1 MREQPAF
8 AESHKVK
15 PVTILVGALGGD
27 GGGVLCDWIVA
38 AAQSQGLGVQA
49 TQIPGVAQ
57 RTGATTYYLEVM
69 PSPGAGAPV
78 LALNP
83 AIGEVDVAL
92 ATELLEAGRMIFNG
106 FVTPDRTTLIAST
119 HRVLAIGERTAMGD
133 GSFDVGRLLRAVKER
148 SRQQILFDMDQAAE
162 ESGGV
167 INAVLLGA
175 LAGSGRLPIG
185 DAAFETAIRHAGKS
199 VDTNLA
205 AFAFGRGHARGEL
218 AQTVREH
225 RKRQAAARD
234 VEDLIEQARQSYPAS
249 SLDMVE
255 EGIRRLA
262 GYQDRRYVALYL
274 HRLDR
279 VKALASPELLRDTA
293 RHLAVRMSFEDVI
306 RVAQAKVSAERFARV
321 RAEVRA
327 KPGEPLEITEHFKPG
342 IEEIAA
348 ILPPAMARRLIAWA
362 ERPDRRGR
370 PRLGRVYFSM
380 HVRTTTILGFARL
393 RLLAG
398 LRWWRPHTWRYAE
411 EQAEIERWLQQIRAA
426 APLSIDLAREI
437 AECARLIKGY
447 GDTHKRGLAN
457 YRRIADQVIAPAL
470 AGKMAPRAAADAVAN
485 ARVAALADP
494 EGETLSRTLT
504 AIAASPAMLRHAAE

>member
-1 MREQPAF
+1 VAK
-8 AESHKVK
+8 SIN
-15 PVTILVGALGGD
+15 ILVGALGGD

-38 AAQSQGLGVQA
+38 AAHSQGLGVQA

-69 PSPGAGAPV
+69 PARGPAPTV

-119 HRVLAIGERTAMGD
+119 HRVLAIGERAAMGD

-148 SRQQILFDMDQAAE
+148 SRTQILFDMDQAAE

-175 LAGSGRLPIG
+175 LAGSGKLPIP
-185 DAAFETAIRHAGKS
+185 DDAFEAAIREGGKA

-218 AQTVREH
+218 EQAVREH
-225 RKRQAAARD
+225 RKRQAASSG
-234 VEDLIEQARQSYPAS
+234 VEDLIERARKAFPAA
-249 SLDMVE
+249 SLDIVE

-262 GYQDRRYVALYL
+262 TYQDRRYAALYL
-274 HRLDR
+274 DRLQGLD
-279 VKALASPELLRDTA
+279 VALVRDVA

-306 RVAQAKVSAERFARV
+306 RVAQAKTSHDRFERV
-321 RAEVRA
+321 RTEVRA
-327 KPGEPLEITEHFKPG
+327 KPHEPIELTEHFKPG
-342 IEEIAA
+342 NEEIAA
-348 ILPPAMARRLIAWA
+348 ILPPWAARWLMARR
-362 ERPDRRGR
+362 PFH
-370 PRLGRVYFSM
+370 VSM
-380 HVRTTTILGFARL
+380 HVRSTTIWGFARL
-393 RLLAG
+393 RFLAG
-398 LRWWRPHTWRYAE
+398 LRWWRPHSFRYVE
-411 EQAEIERWLQQIRAA
+411 EQAEIERWLGQIRAA
-426 APLSIDLAREI
+426 QPLGLELAREI
-437 AECARLIKGY
+437 VESARLIKGY
-447 GDTHKRGLAN
+447 GDTYKRGLGN
-457 YRRIADQVIAPAL
+457 YRRISAEVIAPAL
-470 AGKMAPRAAADAVAN
+470 AGRMAPAKAADAVAN

-494 EGETLSRTLT
+494 DGDALSRTLA
-504 AIAASPAMLRHAAE
+504 AIAA

>member
-1 MREQPAF
+1 M
-8 AESHKVK
+8 K

-38 AAQSQGLGVQA
+38 AAQSEGLAVQA

-69 PSPGAGAPV
+69 PKGAQAPSV

-119 HRVLAIGERTAMGD
+119 HRVLAIGERSAMSD
-133 GSFDVGRLLRAVKER
+133 GSFDVGRLLRAVKDR
-148 SRQQILFDMDQAAE
+148 SKQRILFDMDQAAE

-175 LAGSGRLPIG
+175 LAGSGKLPIP
-185 DAAFETAIRHAGKS
+185 DSAFEAAIRHAGKS

-218 AQTVREH
+218 EQTVREH
-225 RKRQAAARD
+225 RKRQAAARG
-234 VEDLIEQARQSYPAS
+234 VEDLIERARKAFPAA
-249 SLDMVE
+249 SLDVVE

-262 GYQDRRYVALYL
+262 AYQDRSYAALYL
-274 HRLDR
+274 DRLADLPADL
-279 VKALASPELLRDTA
+279 VRDVA

-306 RVAQAKVSAERFARV
+306 RVAQAKTSAERMAHI

-327 KPGEPLEITEHFKPG
+327 KDGEPLEITEHFKPG
-342 IEEIAA
+342 NEEIAA
-348 ILPPAMARRLIAWA
+348 LLPPVMARWLLRQ
-362 ERPDRRGR
+362 RPFH
-370 PRLGRVYFSM
+370 VSM
-380 HVRTTTILGFARL
+380 HVRSTTVWGFLRL

-398 LRWWRPHTWRYAE
+398 LRWWRPHSFRYVE
-411 EQAEIERWLQQIRAA
+411 EQAEIERWLSQVRAA
-426 APLSIDLAREI
+426 VPLGAELAREI
-437 AECARLIKGY
+437 AELARLIKGY
-447 GDTHKRGLAN
+447 GDTYKRGLGN
-457 YRRIADQVIAPAL
+457 YRRISDEVVAPAL
-470 AGKMAPRAAADAVAN
+470 VGRLTPRSAADAVAN

-494 EGETLSRTLT
+494 EGESLSRTLA
-504 AIAASPAMLRHAAE
+504 AIASATPPLRQAAE

>member
-1 MREQPAF
+1 MP
-8 AESHKVK
+8 K
-15 PVTILVGALGGD
+15 PVTILIGALGGD

-69 PSPGAGAPV
+69 PAGARTSATTV
-78 LALNP
+78 LAMNP
-83 AIGEVDVAL
+83 AMGEVDVAL

-119 HRVLAIGERTAMGD
+119 HRVLAIGERMAMGD

-148 SRQQILFDMDQAAE
+148 SRAQILFDMDQAAE

-175 LAGSGRLPIG
+175 LAGSGKLPIPDG
-185 DAAFETAIRHAGKS
+185 AFEAAIRHAGKS

-218 AQTVREH
+218 EQAVREH
-225 RKRQAAARD
+225 RKRQTAVQGA
-234 VEDLIEQARQSYPAS
+234 EDLIERARRTLPVA
-249 SLDMVE
+249 SLDIVE
-255 EGIRRLA
+255 EGIRRLTA
-262 GYQDRRYVALYL
+262 YQDRRYAVLYL
-274 HRLDR
+274 DRLDAIH
-279 VKALASPELLRDTA
+279 ALGSVELLREVA

-306 RVAQAKVSAERFARV
+306 RVAQAKTSAERVARV

-327 KPGEPLEITEHFKPG
+327 KDHEPLEITEHFKPG

-348 ILPPAMARRLIAWA
+348 VLPPSLAKRLLGWG
-362 ERPDRRGR
+362 ERTG
-370 PRLGRVYFSM
+370 RLGNTYFSM

-393 RLLAG
+393 RLVAG
-398 LRWWRPHTWRYAE
+398 LRWWRPRTSRYVE
-411 EQAEIERWLQQIRAA
+411 EQAEIERWLGQIRAA
-426 APLSIDLAREI
+426 SPLGIDLAREI
-437 AECARLIKGY
+437 AESARLIKGY
-447 GDTHKRGLAN
+447 GDTHKRGLGN
-457 YRRIADQVIAPAL
+457 YRRISEEVIAPAL
-470 AGKMAPRAAADAVAN
+470 AGRLSPRAAADAVAN

-494 EGETLSRTLT
+494 EGESLSKTLV
-504 AIAASPAMLRHAAE
+504 AIASATSPLKQAAE

>member
-1 MREQPAF
+1 M
-8 AESHKVK
+8 K

-27 GGGVLCDWIVA
+27 GGGVLCDWIVT

-69 PSPGAGAPV
+69 PTPAPMTAV

-133 GSFDVGRLLRAVKER
+133 GSFDVGRLLRALKER
-148 SRQQILFDMDQAAE
+148 SKEQILFDMDQAAE

-175 LAGSGRLPIG
+175 LAGSGRLPIP
-185 DAAFETAIRHAGKS
+185 DAAFEAAIRHAGKS

-218 AQTVREH
+218 EQAVREH
-225 RKRQAAARD
+225 RKRQAAARG
-234 VEDLIEQARQSYPAS
+234 VEDLIERARRAYPAAG
-249 SLDMVE
+249 LDIVE

-262 GYQDRRYVALYL
+262 TYQDRRYVVLYL
-274 HRLDR
+274 DRLDA
-279 VKALASPELLRDTA
+279 VNAVGSTELLRETA

-306 RVAQAKVSAERFARV
+306 RVAQAKTSADRMVRV
-321 RAEVRA
+321 RTEVRA
-327 KPGEPLEITEHFKPG
+327 KAHEPLEITEHFKPG
-342 IEEIAA
+342 FEEIAA
-348 ILPPAMARRLIAWA
+348 VLPPGMARRLIGWA
-362 ERPDRRGR
+362 ERTGR
-370 PRLGRVYFSM
+370 MGKVYFSM

-398 LRWWRPHTWRYAE
+398 LRWWRPHTHRYAE
-411 EQAEIERWLQQIRAA
+411 EQAEIERWLMQIRAA
-426 APLSIDLAREI
+426 APLSVDLAREI

-447 GDTHKRGLAN
+447 GDTHKRGLGN
-457 YRRIADQVIAPAL
+457 YRRITDEVIVPAL
-470 AGKMAPRAAADAVAN
+470 AGKLAPRAAADAVAN

-494 EGETLSRTLT
+494 EGETLSRTLA

>member
-1 MREQPAF
+1 M
-8 AESHKVK
+8 K

-38 AAQSQGLGVQA
+38 AAQSEGLAVQA

-69 PSPGAGAPV
+69 PKGAQAPSV

-119 HRVLAIGERTAMGD
+119 HRVLAIGERSAMGD

-148 SRQQILFDMDQAAE
+148 SKQRILFDMDQAAE
-162 ESGGV
+162 ALGGV

-175 LAGSGRLPIG
+175 LAGSGKLPIP
-185 DAAFETAIRHAGKS
+185 DSAFEAAIRHAGKS

-218 AQTVREH
+218 EQTVREH
-225 RKRQAAARD
+225 RKRQAAARG
-234 VEDLIEQARQSYPAS
+234 VEDLIERARKAFPAA
-249 SLDMVE
+249 SLDVVE

-262 GYQDRRYVALYL
+262 AYQDRSYAALYL
-274 HRLDR
+274 DRLADLPSDL
-279 VKALASPELLRDTA
+279 VRDVA

-306 RVAQAKVSAERFARV
+306 RVAQAKTSAERMARI

-327 KPGEPLEITEHFKPG
+327 KDGEPLEITEHFKPG
-342 IEEIAA
+342 NEEIAA
-348 ILPPAMARRLIAWA
+348 LLPPTLARWLLRQ
-362 ERPDRRGR
+362 RP
-370 PRLGRVYFSM
+370 FHISM
-380 HVRTTTILGFARL
+380 HVRSTTVWGFLRL

-398 LRWWRPHTWRYAE
+398 LRWWRPHSFRYVE
-411 EQAEIERWLQQIRAA
+411 EQAEIERWLSQVRAA
-426 APLSIDLAREI
+426 VPLGGELAREI
-437 AECARLIKGY
+437 AELARLIKGY
-447 GDTHKRGLAN
+447 GDTYKRGLGN
-457 YRRIADQVIAPAL
+457 YRRISDEVVAPAL
-470 AGKMAPRAAADAVAN
+470 VGRLTPRAAADAVAN

-494 EGETLSRTLT
+494 EGESLSRTLA
-504 AIAASPAMLRHAAE
+504 AIASATPPLRQAAE

>member
-1 MREQPAF
+1 MP
-8 AESHKVK
+8 K
-15 PVTILVGALGGD
+15 PITILVGALGGD

-38 AAQSQGLGVQA
+38 AAHSQGLGVQA

-69 PSPGAGAPV
+69 PSRGSRETV

-106 FVTPDRTTLIAST
+106 FVTPERTTLIAST
-119 HRVLAIGERTAMGD
+119 HRVLAIAERSAMGE

-148 SRQQILFDMDQAAE
+148 SKAQILFDMDQAAE

-175 LAGSGRLPIG
+175 LAGAGKLPIP
-185 DAAFETAIRHAGKS
+185 DAAFETAIREGGKA

-218 AQTVREH
+218 EQAVREH
-225 RKRQAAARD
+225 RKRQTAAQG
-234 VEDLIEQARQSYPAS
+234 VEDLVERARKGFPAV
-249 SLDMVE
+249 SLDVVE

-262 GYQDRRYVALYL
+262 TYQDRRYAALF
-274 HRLDR
+274 LDR
-279 VKALASPELLRDTA
+279 LAGIDAAIVREVA
-293 RHLAVRMSFEDVI
+293 RHLAVRMSYEDVI
-306 RVAQAKVSAERFARV
+306 RVAQAKTSRERLDRV

-327 KPGEPLEITEHFKPG
+327 KPHEPVEITEHFKPG
-342 IEEIAA
+342 NEEIAA
-348 ILPPAMARRLIAWA
+348 MLPPSLARWLLA
-362 ERPDRRGR
+362 RPKFH
-370 PRLGRVYFSM
+370 FSM
-380 HVRTTTILGFARL
+380 HVRSTTVWGFARL

-398 LRWWRPHTWRYAE
+398 LRWWRPRTWRYAE
-411 EQAEIERWLQQIRAA
+411 EQAEIERWLAEIRAA
-426 APLSIDLAREI
+426 QRISLDLAREI
-437 AECARLIKGY
+437 TESARLIKGY
-447 GDTHKRGLAN
+447 GDTHKRGLGN
-457 YRRIADQVIAPAL
+457 YRRISAEVIAPAL
-470 AGKMAPRAAADAVAN
+470 AGRLPAAKAADALAN

-494 EGETLSRTLT
+494 EGDALARTLA
-504 AIAASPAMLRHAAE
+504 AISAAPLRHAAE

>member
-1 MREQPAF
+1 VP
-8 AESHKVK
+8 K

-69 PSPGAGAPV
+69 PTPAPMTSV

-133 GSFDVGRLLRAVKER
+133 GSFDVGRLLRALKER
-148 SRQQILFDMDQAAE
+148 SKEQILFDMDQAAE
-162 ESGGV
+162 ESGGI

-175 LAGSGRLPIG
+175 LAGSGRLPIP
-185 DAAFETAIRHAGKS
+185 DAAFEAAIRHAGKS

-218 AQTVREH
+218 EQAVREH
-225 RKRQAAARD
+225 RKRQAAAQG
-234 VEDLIEQARQSYPAS
+234 VEDLIERARRSYPAAA
-249 SLDMVE
+249 LDIVE

-262 GYQDRRYVALYL
+262 TYQNRGYVVLYL
-274 HRLDR
+274 DRLDAMN
-279 VKALASPELLRDTA
+279 ALGSAELLRETA

-306 RVAQAKVSAERFARV
+306 RVAQAKTSADRLLRV
-321 RAEVRA
+321 RTEVRA
-327 KPGEPLEITEHFKPG
+327 KAHEPLEITEHFKPG

-348 ILPPAMARRLIAWA
+348 ILPPGMARRLIGWA
-362 ERPDRRGR
+362 ERTGR
-370 PRLGRVYFSM
+370 MGKVYFSM

-398 LRWWRPHTWRYAE
+398 LRWWRPHTHRYAE
-411 EQAEIERWLQQIRAA
+411 EQAEIERWLTQIRAA
-426 APLSIDLAREI
+426 APLGVDLAREI

-447 GDTHKRGLAN
+447 GDTHKRGLGN
-457 YRRIADQVIAPAL
+457 YRRITDEVIAPAL
-470 AGKMAPRAAADAVAN
+470 AGKLAPRAAADAVAN

-494 EGETLSRTLT
+494 EGETLSRTLA

>member
-1 MREQPAF
+1 MLK
-8 AESHKVK
+8 SIN
-15 PVTILVGALGGD
+15 ILVGALGGD

-38 AAQSQGLGVQA
+38 AAHSRGLGVQA

-69 PSPGAGAPV
+69 PTSGPRPVV

-119 HRVLAIGERTAMGD
+119 HRVLAIGERAAMGD

-148 SRQQILFDMDQAAE
+148 SRTQILFDMDQAAE

-175 LAGSGRLPIG
+175 LAGSGKLPIPDG
-185 DAAFETAIRHAGKS
+185 AFEAAIREGGKA

-218 AQTVREH
+218 EQAVREH
-225 RKRQAAARD
+225 HKRQAASSG
-234 VEDLIEQARQSYPAS
+234 VEDLIERARKAFPAA
-249 SLDMVE
+249 SLDIVE

-262 GYQDRRYVALYL
+262 TYQDRRYAALYL
-274 HRLDR
+274 DRLQGLD
-279 VKALASPELLRDTA
+279 VALVRDVA

-306 RVAQAKVSAERFARV
+306 RVAQAKTSRDRFERV

-327 KPGEPLEITEHFKPG
+327 KPHEPIELTEHLKPG
-342 IEEIAA
+342 NEEIAA
-348 ILPPAMARRLIAWA
+348 ILPPWAARWLMARR
-362 ERPDRRGR
+362 PFH
-370 PRLGRVYFSM
+370 VSM
-380 HVRTTTILGFARL
+380 HVRSTTIWGFARL
-393 RLLAG
+393 RALAG
-398 LRWWRPHTWRYAE
+398 LRWWRPHTFRYVE
-411 EQAEIERWLQQIRAA
+411 EQAEIEGWLGQIRAA
-426 APLSIDLAREI
+426 QPLGLELAREI
-437 AECARLIKGY
+437 AESARLIKGY
-447 GDTHKRGLAN
+447 GDTYKRGLAN
-457 YRRIADQVIAPAL
+457 YRRISAEVITPAL
-470 AGKMAPRAAADAVAN
+470 AGRIAPAKAADGVAN

-494 EGETLSRTLT
+494 DGDALSRTLA
-504 AIAASPAMLRHAAE
+504 AIAA

>member
-1 MREQPAF
+1 M
-8 AESHKVK
+8 K

-27 GGGVLCDWIVA
+27 GGGVLCDWIVD

-69 PSPGAGAPV
+69 PTQDPLRQV

-133 GSFDVGRLLRAVKER
+133 GSFDVGRLLRALKER
-148 SRQQILFDMDQAAE
+148 SREQILFDMDQAAE

-175 LAGSGRLPIG
+175 LAGSGRLPIP
-185 DAAFETAIRHAGKS
+185 DAAFEAAIRHAGKS

-218 AQTVREH
+218 DQAVREH
-225 RKRQAAARD
+225 RKRQAAAQG
-234 VEDLIEQARQSYPAS
+234 VEDLIERARRSYPAM
-249 SLDMVE
+249 SLDMAE

-262 GYQDRRYVALYL
+262 TYQARSYATLYL
-274 HRLDR
+274 DRLDA
-279 VKALASPELLRDTA
+279 VNALGSAELLRETA

-306 RVAQAKVSAERFARV
+306 RVAQAKTSADRIARV
-321 RAEVRA
+321 RTEVRA
-327 KPGEPLEITEHFKPG
+327 KEHEPLQITEHFKPG

-348 ILPPAMARRLIAWA
+348 MLPPGMARRLIGWA
-362 ERPDRRGR
+362 ERTG
-370 PRLGRVYFSM
+370 RLGKVYFSM

-398 LRWWRPHTWRYAE
+398 LRWWRPRTHRYAE
-411 EQAEIERWLQQIRAA
+411 EQAEIERWLTQIRAA
-426 APLSIDLAREI
+426 APLGLDLAREI

-447 GDTHKRGLAN
+447 GDTHKRGLGN
-457 YRRIADQVIAPAL
+457 YRRITDEVIAPAL
-470 AGKMAPRAAADAVAN
+470 AGKMTARAAADAVAN

-494 EGETLSRTLT
+494 EGETLSRTLA
-504 AIAASPAMLRHAAE
+504 AIAASSAMLRHAAE

>member
-1 MREQPAF
+1 M
-8 AESHKVK
+8 AE
-15 PVTILVGALGGD
+15 PVTILIGALGGD
-27 GGGVLCDWIVA
+27 GGGVLCDWIVS
-38 AAQSQGLGVQA
+38 AAQAQGLGVQT

-69 PSPGAGAPV
+69 PKPGLAASV

-119 HRVLAIGERTAMGD
+119 HRVLAIGERMAMGD

-148 SRQQILFDMDQAAE
+148 SKQQILFDMDQAAE

-175 LAGSGRLPIG
+175 LAGSGKLPIS
-185 DAAFETAIRHAGKS
+185 DSAFEAAIRHAGKS
-199 VDTNLA
+199 IDTNLA

-218 AQTVREH
+218 EQAVREH
-225 RKRQAAARD
+225 RKRQSAAQG
-234 VEDLIEQARQSYPAS
+234 VEDLIERARRAFPAAA
-249 SLDMVE
+249 LDVVE

-262 GYQDRRYVALYL
+262 SYQDRRYAVLYL
-274 HRLDR
+274 DRLDAIQA
-279 VKALASPELLRDTA
+279 VGQASGQMPGAGDLLREVA

-306 RVAQAKVSAERFARV
+306 RVAQAKTSAERVMRV

-327 KPGEPLEITEHFKPG
+327 KDHEPLVITEHFKPG

-348 ILPPAMARRLIAWA
+348 VLPPGLARRLLAWG
-362 ERPDRRGR
+362 ERTG
-370 PRLGRVYFSM
+370 RLGKTYFSM

-393 RLLAG
+393 RLVAG
-398 LRWWRPHTWRYAE
+398 LRWWRPHSFRYVE
-411 EQAEIERWLQQIRAA
+411 EQAEIERWLEQIRAA
-426 APLSIDLAREI
+426 SRLNLDLAGEI
-437 AECARLIKGY
+437 AELARLIKGY
-447 GDTHKRGLAN
+447 GDTYKRGLGN
-457 YRRIADQVIAPAL
+457 YRRIADEVIAPAL
-470 AGKMAPRAAADAVAN
+470 AGRLAPRVAVDAVAN

-494 EGETLSRTLT
+494 EGETLSKTLA
-504 AIAASPAMLRHAAE
+504 AIASAGPPLRQAAK

>member
-1 MREQPAF
+1 VP
-8 AESHKVK
+8 K
-15 PVTILVGALGGD
+15 PITILVGALGGD
-27 GGGVLCDWIVA
+27 GGGVLCDWIVS
-38 AAQSQGLGVQA
+38 AAQSEGLGVQA

-57 RTGATTYYLEVM
+57 RTGATTYYLEVSPARGAA
-69 PSPGAGAPV
+69 PSV

-119 HRVLAIGERTAMGD
+119 HRVLAIGERMAMGD

-148 SRQQILFDMDQAAE
+148 SKEQILFDMDQAAE

-175 LAGSGRLPIG
+175 LAGSRRLAIA
-185 DAAFETAIRHAGKS
+185 DAAFEAAIRHGGKA

-218 AQTVREH
+218 DQVVREH
-225 RKRQAAARD
+225 RKRQAAAAGI
-234 VEDLIEQARQSYPAS
+234 EDLLARARQSYPAVV
-249 SLDMVE
+249 LDVVE
-255 EGIRRLA
+255 EGLRRLTA
-262 GYQDRRYVALYL
+262 YQDRRYAERYL
-274 HRLDR
+274 DRLDT
-279 VKALASPELLRDTA
+279 VHALGSPELLREVA

-306 RVAQAKVSAERFARV
+306 RVAQAKTSAERLTRV

-327 KPGEPLEITEHFKPG
+327 RDHEPLEITEHFKPG

-348 ILPPAMARRLIAWA
+348 ILPPAWARRLLAWG
-362 ERPDRRGR
+362 ERTG
-370 PRLGRVYFSM
+370 RLGKTYFSM
-380 HVRTTTILGFARL
+380 HLRTTTILGFARL
-393 RLLAG
+393 RLVAG
-398 LRWWRPHTWRYAE
+398 LRWWRPRTHRFVE
-411 EQAEIERWLQQIRAA
+411 EQAEIDRWLGQIGEA
-426 APLSIDLAREI
+426 APTSVDLAREI

-457 YRRIADQVIAPAL
+457 YRRIEEAVIAPAL
-470 AGKMAPRAAADAVAN
+470 ARRMPARAAADAVAN

-494 EGETLSRTLT
+494 EGESLSKTLA
-504 AIAASPAMLRHAAE
+504 AIASASPPLRHAAE

>member
-1 MREQPAF
+1 M
-8 AESHKVK
+8 K

-27 GGGVLCDWIVA
+27 GGGVLCDWIVV

-69 PSPGAGAPV
+69 PTPAPTTSV

-119 HRVLAIGERTAMGD
+119 HRVLAIGERAAMGD

-148 SRQQILFDMDQAAE
+148 SKEQILFDMDQAAE

-175 LAGSGRLPIG
+175 LAGSGRLPIP
-185 DAAFETAIRHAGKS
+185 DAAFEAAIRHAGKS

-218 AQTVREH
+218 EQVVREH
-225 RKRQAAARD
+225 YKRQSAAAG
-234 VEDLIEQARQSYPAS
+234 VEDLIKRARRDYPAR

-262 GYQDRRYVALYL
+262 TYQDRSYAALYL
-274 HRLDR
+274 DRLDP
-279 VKALASPELLRDTA
+279 VNALGSAELLRETA

-306 RVAQAKVSAERFARV
+306 RVAQAKTAPDRMARI
-321 RAEVRA
+321 RSEVRA
-327 KPGEPLEITEHFKPG
+327 RPHEPLEITEHFKPG
-342 IEEIAA
+342 IDEIAA
-348 ILPPAMARRLIAWA
+348 VLPPGLARRLIGWA
-362 ERPDRRGR
+362 ERPDRHGR
-370 PRLGRVYFSM
+370 ARLGKVYFSM
-380 HVRTTTILGFARL
+380 HVRTTTIFGFARL

-398 LRWWRPHTWRYAE
+398 LRWWRPRTYRYAE
-411 EQAEIERWLQQIRAA
+411 EQAEIERWLAQIRAA
-426 APLSIDLAREI
+426 APLGVDLAREI
-437 AECARLIKGY
+437 AESARLIKGY
-447 GDTHKRGLAN
+447 GDTYRRGLAN
-457 YRRIADQVIAPAL
+457 YRRIAADVIGPAL
-470 AGKMAPRAAADAVAN
+470 AGRIPARAAADAVAN

-494 EGETLSRTLT
+494 DGESLSRTLA
-504 AIAASPAMLRHAAE
+504 AIASASPPLRQAAE